1 MSNSFRR
8 RLLKSALALI
18 LLLNV
23 RNVTAQTT
31 LAAGDLLFTAF
42 DAKPAITA
50 SSAPFDRISFVAL
63 KKIDPNTVIY
73 FTDLGYKSNAWY
85 DANSNTEGVVKLTTS
100 GTIKLG
106 EEVLLILT
114 PGNYSATLD
123 DNIVGVVEAS
133 TPRLSMGNTGDQL
146 FAFQG
151 GGGLP
156 GGTGAVLITGMHW
169 NVVQTGS
176 SNNFTLVT
184 NDAGWDNLS
193 STALS
198 TNNSNLPPSLTA
210 GQSAFFL
217 GSIPSSSNGYNDCVA
232 SAAFNGANKPYAN
245 AAAIR
250 TAVMNRNN
258 WSRNTASTT
267 GNYTIPSGHFAA
279 VAVSPTISSVTSITA
294 NGTYKIGDPISIQ
307 VNFSAV
313 VTVTGTPQLTLET
326 GGTDRTINYTGGS
339 GTNSLTFNYT
349 VQSGDI
355 SSDLDYTSTTAL
367 TLNGGTISDG
377 SGNHAVLTL
386 STPGAANSL
395 GANKAI
401 VIDGVRPTVT
411 ISSTSASTTSISPIP
426 VTVTFSESVT
436 GFVAGDLTVVNGNV
450 SDFSGSGN
458 SYTFNVTPS
467 ANGTVT
473 VDVPANVAQDAAGNQ
488 NTVATQLSRTYTA
501 ATITSITRLSPSPTA
516 ATSVSYRI
524 VFSTSV
530 TGITT
535 SNFSVTT
542 TNLSGA
548 SISSVSGSGT
558 TYTVIA
564 NTGTG
569 SGTLLVNLVNSTG
582 ITPTITNVPYTSGET
597 YTITKSFAAS
607 PTLRIQAIG
616 SASGNGDVTAFVD
629 AIQILNSGTST
640 AIQNAVQNP
649 SFETNNVQ
657 QANYLYQSQGVVA
670 APWTFGPQSGI
681 SRNNSAFGSTAADG
695 DAIALLQSTAGN
707 NGAIQQSLALPT
719 GSYQLRYRAI
729 QRNYTSLD
737 QRLRAFINDVYIG
750 DLQPNNIPTYDTF
763 TSAAFTV
770 TAPSL
775 TATVSTTSSSP
786 TSTAAIPFSVSF
798 SQNVGSTF
806 TASDISVSGGSVN
819 TSSFSGSGSGPYT
832 FTVSPNGTGT
842 VSVSLAAGV
851 ATDANN
857 TGNTASNTVSVQ
869 YVQPAT
875 AAPVITVPANA
886 VYVNTT
892 TPTYSGTASASS
904 TVTIYVDATAI
915 GTTTASSGGTFSLT
929 QPTALA
935 QGSHTVYAT
944 AQSSGA
950 SVSANSN
957 TNTFTVDNVRPTV
970 VITSTATSPT
980 SSSPIPFT
988 VTFSESVTGFVAG
1001 DVTVGNGTIGTVNG
1015 SGTTYT
1021 FNVTP
1026 TANGTVTVDVPA
1038 NVAQDIAS
1046 NGNTA
1051 AAQFTI
1057 NYLQVLPVTLVS
1069 YTAKVEGN
1077 AAKLDWSTSKEED
1090 NDRFEIERSTDGK
1103 NFIFIGSVKS
1113 TGATNTGQ
1121 KYILYDRSPLN
1132 GTNYYRLLQIDSDG
1146 KRTELG
1152 VKQVAFALTDLG
1164 TLIYPNPVIKEVTV
1178 EFPLGTSHISVIDVN
1193 GKRIVDV
1200 NVSTTATQSIIPVG
1214 TLPSGTYFVRI
1225 KTLNGL
1231 ITKKLIKL

>member
-1 MSNSFRR
+1 V
-8 RLLKSALALI
+8 

-50 SSAPFDRISFVAL
+50 TSAPFDRISFVAL

-73 FTDLGYKSNAWY
+73 FTDLGYKSNAWS
-85 DANSNTEGVVKLTTS
+85 DANNNTEGVVKLTTS
-100 GTIKLG
+100 ETIKLG

-123 DNIVGVVEAS
+123 DNIVGVLEAS
-133 TPRLSMGNTGDQL
+133 SPRLSMGNTGDQL

-198 TNNSNLPPSLTA
+198 PTNSNLPPSLTA

-217 GSIPSSSNGYNDCVA
+217 GSIPNSSNGYNDYVA

-267 GNYTIPSGHFAA
+267 GTYTIPSGHFAA
-279 VAVSPTISSVTSITA
+279 VAVSPTISGVNSSTA
-294 NGTYKIGDPISIQ
+294 NGTYKIDDVISIQ
-307 VNFSAV
+307 VNFSAT

-326 GGTDRTINYTGGS
+326 GTTDRTINYISGS
-339 GTNSLTFNYT
+339 GTSTLSFSYT
-349 VQSGDI
+349 VQAGDI

-377 SGNHAVLTL
+377 SGNNAVLTL

-450 SDFSGSGN
+450 SDFSGSGT
-458 SYTFNVTPS
+458 SYTFNVTPL

-473 VDVPANVAQDAAGNQ
+473 VNIPANVAQDAASNL
-488 NTVATQLSRTYTA
+488 NTAATQLSRTFTA
-501 ATITSITRLSPSPTA
+501 ATIASITRLSPSPTA

-535 SNFSVTT
+535 SNFSITT
-542 TNLSGA
+542 SGLSGA
-548 SISSVSGSGT
+548 SISSVSGSGA
-558 TYTVIA
+558 TYTLTA

-569 SGTLLVNLVNSTG
+569 SGTLLVNLANSTG
-582 ITPTITNVPYTSGET
+582 ITPTITNIPYTSGES
-597 YTITKSFAAS
+597 YTITKSFAAA
-607 PTLRIQAIG
+607 PTLRIQAMG

-629 AIQILNSGTST
+629 VVQVLQSGS
-640 AIQNAVQNP
+640 AVPNALQNG
-649 SFETNNVQ
+649 SFETNNVSP
-657 QANYLYQSQGVVA
+657 ADFKYISGGVVS
-670 APWTFGPQSGI
+670 APWSFEGQAGI
-681 SRNNSAFGSTAADG
+681 SRNSSAFGSTAYSG
-695 DAIALLQSTAGN
+695 DAVAVLQSTSGN
-707 NGAIQQSLALPT
+707 NGFISQNLAVPS
-719 GSYQLRYRAI
+719 GSYQISFQAI
-729 QRNYTSLD
+729 QRNYTSVD
-737 QRLRAFINDVYIG
+737 QRLTVFINDVFIG
-750 DLQPNNIPTYDTF
+750 NIQPNNIPTYDTF
-763 TSAAFTV
+763 TSAAFSV

-786 TSTAAIPFSVSF
+786 TSTTPIPFSVSF
-798 SQNVGSTF
+798 SQSVGSTF
-806 TASDISVSGGSVN
+806 TSSDISVSGGSIN
-819 TSSFSGSGSGPYT
+819 SASFSGSGAGPYT
-832 FTVSPNGTGT
+832 FTVSPSTSGT
-842 VSVSLAAGV
+842 VSVSLAANV
-851 ATDANN
+851 ANDANN
-857 TGNTASNTVSVQ
+857 TANAASNTVSVQ
-869 YVQPAT
+869 YTQPTTAT
-875 AAPVITVPANA
+875 PVLTTPANGA
-886 VYVNTT
+886 YVAST
-892 TPTYSGTASASS
+892 TPTYSGTAPASS
-904 TVTIYVDATAI
+904 TVTIYVDGTAI

-944 AQSSGA
+944 AQTSGA
-950 SVSANSN
+950 TGSANSN
-957 TNTFTVDNVRPTV
+957 TNTFIVDNVRPTV

-980 SSSPIPFT
+980 STSPIPFT

-1001 DVTVGNGTIGTVNG
+1001 DVTVGNGTISTVNG

-1021 FNVTP
+1021 FNVSPVT
-1026 TANGTVTVDVPA
+1026 NGVVTVDVPA

-1051 AAQFTI
+1051 ATQFTI

-1069 YTAKVEGN
+1069 YSAKVEGS
-1077 AAKLDWSTSKEED
+1077 ATKLEWSTSKEED
-1090 NDRFEIERSTDGK
+1090 NDRFEIERSADGK
-1103 NFIFIGSVKS
+1103 NFSFIGSTKSNSASSVKQ
-1113 TGATNTGQ
+1113 N
-1121 KYILYDRSPLN
+1121 YFWYDRSPLN
-1132 GTNYYRLLQIDSDG
+1132 GNNYYRLLQIDSDG
-1146 KRTELG
+1146 KPTELG
-1152 VKQVAFALTDLG
+1152 VKHAAFTLTDLNA
-1164 TLIYPNPVIKEVTV
+1164 LIYPNPAIKEVTV
-1178 EFPLGTSHISVIDVN
+1178 QFPLGTSNISVIDVN
-1193 GKRIVDV
+1193 GKMIVEV
-1200 NVSTTATQSIIPVG
+1200 NVSATATQHRISVG
-1214 TLPSGTYFVRI
+1214 TLPSGNYFVRI

-1231 ITKKLIKL
+1231 ITKKLVKL